1 MIPVHYSST
10 YGDLN
15 EDLEEDYPHADEL
28 RYQHKQRSRKYRQDR
43 RERRELI
50 KARKETQSNG
60 MPAR

>member
-1 MIPVHYSST
+1 MDDYSD
-10 YGDLN
+10 YEHAGDL
-15 EDLEEDYPHADEL
+15 EFEH
-28 RYQHKQRSRKYRQDR
+28 RQRSRKYRQDR